1 MDFSLVS
8 TIINIVLVATFVLSL
23 LLGFLRGFKKSLN
36 NLIANVV
43 VIILAIS
50 FCGMIAKTLA
60 GFDISFITGDDS
72 PMTLSK
78 ILSDMFVEEL
88 SVTNEQIPA
97 TLELVTSAS
106 IGIMRLPAYLLL
118 LIVGLI
124 IVKPL
129 LKLLLRVIIP
139 IGKGKTIGFRFIA
152 LGVSF
157 VSYVILMF
165 FLTAPVFG
173 ILGMANHVVK
183 EIDFDKADQKEEMS
197 NSDNDSFEEL
207 TSGFALSIAKTVFG
221 DEFKLQSEFTGKL
234 IEIKTSYGTIN
245 LKNEID
251 HHSLLVGIIWNNI
264 DDENK
269 MIDNI
274 LENSEMILLGFRES
288 ELLNVTM
295 PSIIEIVRL
304 EASDENIDFDKLIET
319 DWSIEKQN
327 IVDILRALCEFAD
340 TVNIDLENPKSMLG
354 NPNLPLALKN
364 IGTSLNDSGVFKDV
378 ILVYLNDLVQESII
392 SNSEELGNLAH
403 VLDLTKLDLTKD
415 LSTIGYILNDLYEI
429 IFSENG
435 EFNILNNYD
444 VVDSLIKNVF
454 NLSTVK
460 NNEADIV
467 QAIVEFTDI
476 DVTLEQIGLK
486 LNYDNVNWDT
496 EINNIKSIM
505 VDLFKLISD
514 AGYQNLAEADLFSL
528 IMKEENYD
536 QTKNIVEKITKSQLI
551 KDSLIGMI
559 SNTMSQL
566 GLDNWKSEKLI
577 AYELSEESHTEWA
590 QDQILKVIE
599 LYDDMQSLINIE
611 FESMTNK
618 QLVDLQ
624 EKLKKINQL
633 EIVSLDSLM
642 PMINNALYG
651 ASLEIN
657 VLDKIY
663 DINASGGYDS
673 NKDEWDQEITRL
685 IEIIKQLNNIYF
697 NRFSIKNE
705 TYNLANVLEQM
716 KQSYIFGNDLRN
728 DGDVTIDDN
737 IFNVII
743 LEILSENGLLKT
755 PENNGF
761 IDSIQAENDDWS
773 RYDYSNELVI
783 IRDYNIN
790 ASIQNDTVVS
800 QLQTSEIAK
809 KYFDIAGTI
818 NEKIANISFDYNGNI
833 ITLKDYINSGQPLTN
848 DQLYERNWKHEIDDL
863 NRLIEGF
870 NSGFG
875 GDFTTALVIVAYS
888 NKGTLASEAANEICD
903 IVFQQ

>member
-8 TIINIVLVATFVLSL
+8 IIVNIVLIATFVLSL

-36 NLIANVV
+36 NLIANFV

-78 ILSDMFVEEL
+78 ILGDLFVEEL
-88 SVTNEQIPA
+88 SVTTDQIPA

-152 LGVSF
+152 LGISF

-173 ILGMANHVVK
+173 ILGMANHVAK

-251 HHSLLVGIIWNNI
+251 CHSLLVGIIWNNI

-269 MIDNI
+269 IIDNI
-274 LENSEMILLGFRES
+274 LENSETILLGFRES
-288 ELLNVTM
+288 ELLNVTI

-304 EASDENIDFDKLIET
+304 EASEENIDFDKLIET
-319 DWSIEKQN
+319 DWSVEKQN
-327 IVDILRALCEFAD
+327 IVDMLRALCEFVD

-364 IGTSLNDSGVFKDV
+364 IGTSLNNSGVFKDV

-415 LSTIGYILNDLYEI
+415 LSTIGFILNDLYEI
-429 IFSENG
+429 MFSENG

-496 EINNIKSIM
+496 EINNIKGIM

-566 GLDNWKSEKLI
+566 GLDNWKSEKLS

-590 QDQILKVIE
+590 HDQILKVIE

-624 EKLKKINQL
+624 EKLKMINQL

-651 ASLEIN
+651 ASL
-657 VLDKIY
+657 
-663 DINASGGYDS
+663 
-673 NKDEWDQEITRL
+673 
-685 IEIIKQLNNIYF
+685 
-697 NRFSIKNE
+697 
-705 TYNLANVLEQM
+705 
-716 KQSYIFGNDLRN
+716 
-728 DGDVTIDDN
+728 
-737 IFNVII
+737 
-743 LEILSENGLLKT
+743 
-755 PENNGF
+755 
-761 IDSIQAENDDWS
+761 
-773 RYDYSNELVI
+773 
-783 IRDYNIN
+783 
-790 ASIQNDTVVS
+790 
-800 QLQTSEIAK
+800 
-809 KYFDIAGTI
+809 
-818 NEKIANISFDYNGNI
+818 
-833 ITLKDYINSGQPLTN
+833 
-848 DQLYERNWKHEIDDL
+848 
-863 NRLIEGF
+863 
-870 NSGFG
+870 
-875 GDFTTALVIVAYS
+875 
-888 NKGTLASEAANEICD
+888 
-903 IVFQQ
+903 